1 MKKLIS
7 LIGISLL
14 ATSATVVTVACG
26 KRGNELRVVFVPSQ
40 NQTEVEATTAS
51 LEKLLTEE
59 LKKKADKRGSKFTK
73 RVKVTT
79 SQNYEIAGQSLANGN
94 EDIGFLPIN
103 TYSTYRGEKQSDG
116 TYNKLGVLLTAGRPG
131 VTPETTLQDFKKD
144 NKFDN
149 DKATTQISNEVS
161 FNLVKNYKKAVDDA
175 KPKGT
180 EGYSEKMYDS
190 SNPANYYR
198 SYAFAN
204 IPILKELKISNQ
216 DSEWKNKTYSEAIEK
231 IFSEGD
237 SKKYQKLLKTLI
249 LDPKVKIGIGKS
261 KTSSSGFLYP
271 ILWLKEFVGLNDS
284 EIIDMLTKNDKE
296 RRLIKA
302 GAYTDSSKIIGD
314 KNAKAESSE
323 YAITFGFAD
332 IRFRDRQTD
341 GKTPEQLETERKR
354 EKELFENSMVIGA
367 SQSIYNDGISY
378 SKSNKSVFKDKKLLE
393 DVRQSFVDL
402 IKQNPEAKK
411 VFKIYNHEEYIV
423 PGKEIDQEI
432 SKSNENIES
441 IKELVKNINW

>member
-59 LKKKADKRGSKFTK
+59 LKKKAAARGTQFTK
-73 RVKVTT
+73 RVRVTT
-79 SQNYEIAGQSLANGN
+79 SQKYDIAGQSLANGN

-116 TYNKLGVLLTAGRPG
+116 TYNKLGILLTAGRPG
-131 VTPETTLQDFKKD
+131 LTPETTLNDFKKD
-144 NKFDN
+144 GKFSN
-149 DKATTQISNEVS
+149 NNATEDISNEVS
-161 FNLVKNYKKAVDDA
+161 FNLVKNYKKAVIEA
-175 KPKGT
+175 KPSGT
-180 EGYSEKMYDS
+180 EGYSEKMYDK

-198 SYAFAN
+198 SYVFAN
-204 IPILKELKISNQ
+204 IPILKTLKVN
-216 DSEWKNKTYSEAIEK
+216 DKNSEWKDKTYSQAIDE
-231 IFSEGD
+231 IFSKGD
-237 SKKYQKLLKTLI
+237 YMKYQSLLKTLI
-249 LDPKVKIGIGKS
+249 LDPNIKIGIGDS

-271 ILWLKEFVGLNDS
+271 ILWLKDFVGLTEK
-284 EIIDMLTKNDKE
+284 EITTMLTAKDKQ
-296 RRLIKA
+296 RRFVKA
-302 GAYTDSSKIIGD
+302 GSFTEAAKIIGD
-314 KNAKAESSE
+314 KNAKAESTK
-323 YAITFGFAD
+323 YAIAFGFGD
-332 IRFRDRQTD
+332 IRFWDRQTD
-341 GKTPEQLETERKR
+341 GKTQDKVKAERDF
-354 EKELFENSMVIGA
+354 EKEIFENSMVIGA

-378 SKSNKSVFKDKKLLE
+378 SKSNKSVFGDKKLLE

-402 IKQNPEAKK
+402 IEKNHEAKK
-411 VFKIYNHEEYIV
+411 IFKIYNHKRYIV
-423 PGKEIDQEI
+423 PKQTIDQEI